1 MRIIDCFKDSRPIF
15 SFEFFPPKT
24 PEGEQLL
31 YRTVE
36 RLAEAHPAF
45 VSVTYGAGGS
55 TRELTVELVGRIQAD
70 LGITAM
76 AHLTCVG
83 HSRHEIDTVISR
95 LQRRGVQNVLAL
107 RGDPPRGADV
117 FRAHPE
123 GFAYASELVR
133 HLKNTTDL
141 CVAGA
146 AYPEGHVECVD
157 REQDLLHLKAKVDAG
172 ADFLITQLFFDP
184 CDYFGF
190 VDRAR
195 AVGIQ
200 VPIVPGVMPVTNAS
214 QLQKF
219 TQMCGTRIPDA
230 LRDRLAPIAEDTDA
244 VVEAGIGWATDQC
257 KRLLEGGAP
266 GIHFYTLNRS
276 HSTLQVFRN
285 LQR

>member
-1 MRIIDCFKDSRPIF
+1 
-15 SFEFFPPKT
+15 
-24 PEGEQLL
+24 
-31 YRTVE
+31 VN
-36 RLAEAHPAF
+36 PAF
-45 VSVTYGAGGS
+45 VSVTYGAGGT
-55 TRELTVELVGRIQAD
+55 TREMTVELVGRIQTD
-70 LGITAM
+70 LGITTM

-107 RGDPPRGADV
+107 RGDPPRGSEA

-133 HLKNTTDL
+133 HLKGTTDL

-146 AYPEGHVECVD
+146 AYPEGHVESVD
-157 REQDLLHLKAKVDAG
+157 LEQDLLHLKAKVDAG
-172 ADFLITQLFFDP
+172 VDFLITQLFFDP
-184 CDYFGF
+184 NDYFHF

-195 AVGIQ
+195 GVGIQ
-200 VPIVPGVMPVTNAS
+200 VPVLPGVMPVTNAA

-244 VVEAGIGWATDQC
+244 VVEAGIDWATAQC
-257 KRLLEGGAP
+257 LRLLEGGAP
-266 GIHFYTLNRS
+266 GVHFYTLNRS